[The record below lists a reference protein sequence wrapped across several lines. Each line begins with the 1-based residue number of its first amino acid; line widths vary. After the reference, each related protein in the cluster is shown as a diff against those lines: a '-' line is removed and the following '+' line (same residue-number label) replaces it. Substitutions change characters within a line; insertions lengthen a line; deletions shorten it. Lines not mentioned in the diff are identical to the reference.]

1 MDSKRHADA
10 GLDVAA
16 GLEALGIS
24 VRLESGLLIASLRY
38 FEAAGAFAAALAS
51 DLGGP
56 LPEPLRVVRRTVG
69 RAGTGAL
76 GASAGSVGTT
86 GPGAADA
93 PGPDTMLAWRSP
105 TETIVLTSDIG
116 RFAAVATRAADRS
129 DGHMVDQTDGISA
142 YTVTG
147 TRARDL
153 LVRLGSTAAIPA
165 LGESHASRLAEL
177 SVMSL
182 CVRPGEIMLLVER
195 VYGSHLMGWIAATV
209 GDF

>member
-10 GLDVAA
+10 GPDAAAGLDVAA
-16 GLEALGIS
+16 ALHADGIS
-24 VRLESGLLIASLRY
+24 VRPESGLLIASLRY

-56 LPEPLRVVRRTVG
+56 MPEPLRAARRTVG
-69 RAGTGAL
+69 RAGT
-76 GASAGSVGTT
+76 
-86 GPGAADA
+86 DA
-93 PGPDTMLAWRSP
+93 PGPDIMLAWRSP
-105 TETIVLTSDIG
+105 TETIVWTSDVG
-116 RFAAVATRAADRS
+116 RFAAIAMRAADRS
-129 DGHMVDQTDGISA
+129 DGYMVDQTDGISA

-147 TRARDL
+147 MRARDL

-165 LGESHASRLAEL
+165 LGEAHASRLAEL

-195 VYGSHLMGWIAATV
+195 VYGSHLTGWIAATV